1 MVSILLIIG
10 LVVLYSL
17 QTLFCKF
24 YSDNY
29 PGKTELSSPVLCV
42 TQSIA
47 IALLTFAF
55 TGFKFEI
62 SLLSFVFGALNAA
75 VLFGYNTSLI
85 KAGERGSYA
94 FMNMMMLF
102 GGIFVPLVYSSVT
115 TGTFPSLIQ
124 CVAIFAMIVACL
136 LMNIENIKLGGT
148 KISYFVFCILLFLFN
163 GLYGVLLKAQEQHS
177 ADESQEMVI
186 ISYGLMGVIAL
197 VQLLFKEKRATL
209 KAFCFNKKSAIFLI
223 LFLIISG
230 LAVNVLVFLL
240 KEINET
246 VLYTVDNGG
255 VMMLSAIYSITLFK
269 EKATPL
275 KVMGIIIAVASL
287 CVLGYSSV

>member
-1 MVSILLIIG
+1 MTSTLLIIA
-10 LVVLYSL
+10 LVLLYSL

-29 PGKTELSSPVLCV
+29 TGKRELSSPVLCV

-47 IALLTFAF
+47 IALLSLAFA
-55 TGFKFEI
+55 GFSFKI
-62 SLLSFVFGALNAA
+62 SLISFVFGALNAA

-102 GGIFVPLVYSSVT
+102 GGIFVPLVYVSIS
-115 TGTFPSLIQ
+115 TGEFPSIVECIAILTMIGA
-124 CVAIFAMIVACL
+124 CV
-136 LMNIENIKLGGT
+136 LMNVENIKLGGA
-148 KISYFVFCILLFLFN
+148 KLSYYVFCLLLFIFN
-163 GLYGVLLKAQEQHS
+163 GLYGTLLKAQEQYN
-177 ADESQEMVI
+177 AQESQEMVI

-197 VQLLFKEKRATL
+197 VQLLAKEKKDTL
-209 KAFCFNKKSAIFLI
+209 KAFRFNKKCALFLV

-230 LAVNVLVFLL
+230 LAVNVLVLL
-240 KEINET
+240 LGYLNAA

-255 VMMLSAIYSITLFK
+255 VMMLSALYSITLFK

-275 KVMGIIIAVASL
+275 KIIGIIIAVVSL
-287 CVLGYSSV
+287 CVLGYSSI

>member
-1 MVSILLIIG
+1 MSTLLIIG

-24 YSDNY
+24 YSDHY
-29 PGKTELSSPVLCV
+29 PGKQELSSPVLCI

-47 IALLTFAF
+47 IALLSFAF

-62 SLLSFVFGALNAA
+62 SLLSFVFGTLNAA

-102 GGIFVPLVYSSVT
+102 GGIFVPLIYCSID
-115 TGTFPSLIQ
+115 TGSLPNVVQII
-124 CVAIFAMIVACL
+124 AIAAMIIACL
-136 LMNIENIKLGGT
+136 LMNVENIKLGGA
-148 KISYFVFCILLFLFN
+148 KISYYVFCALLFIFN
-163 GLYGVLLKAQEQHS
+163 GLYGVLLKAQEQYN
-177 ADESQEMVI
+177 ANESQEMVI
-186 ISYGLMGVIAL
+186 VSYGLMGVIAL
-197 VQLLFKEKRATL
+197 GQLLFKEKQNAL
-209 KAFCFNKKSAIFLI
+209 KAFAFNKKSAVFLAM
-223 LFLIISG
+223 FLVISG
-230 LAVNVLVFLL
+230 LAVNVLVLL
-240 KEINET
+240 LSFINAT

-275 KVMGIIIAVASL
+275 KIIGIVIAILSL
-287 CVLGYSSV
+287 CVLGYTSA